1 MDKVSVKLCPE
12 NDCTGCG
19 ACAAACSQNAI
30 SMTFDAEGFPRP
42 QINYDKCVG
51 CNACRRICPV
61 INPLAKE
68 SDGEVY
74 AAWALD
80 PRIRRHSSSGGLFTV
95 LARRILRDGGCVVGA
110 SLNGE
115 TGFVNHVIVQSE
127 DELCKLQGSKYVQS
141 CIEAQ
146 VLKTV
151 IGELKKGR
159 KVLFS
164 GTPCQVAGVTN
175 LAKRH
180 AENLFT
186 IDIVCHGVPSPTF
199 FARVHKD
206 IKDST
211 KGFVS
216 YNFRDLKGWNKK
228 ANIDYEKNGEIR
240 NKPIWG
246 IHSFYND
253 AFSKGL
259 MHRPNCF
266 HCLYTTTNRIGD
278 ITLADFWGIGMFKAI
293 KGNVM
298 EGCSMVSVNTPKGEI
313 LFDSITSEIFFEKRD
328 ISETIL
334 GGNEHLVKSSDKPI
348 GRDTFYKDAAG
359 TSYKQ
364 IIKKYK
370 LQLNAKPT
378 LIRRLFNKVRRFL
391 G

>member
-1 MDKVSVKLCPE
+1 MDKVGVKLCPE

-51 CNACRRICPV
+51 CNACRRTCPV

-80 PRIRRHSSSGGLFTV
+80 PKIRRHSSSGGLFTV

-110 SLNGE
+110 SLNEE
-115 TGFVNHVIVQSE
+115 TGFVSHVIVKSE
-127 DELCKLQGSKYVQS
+127 DDLRKLQGSKYVQS
-141 CIEAQ
+141 CIDAL

-151 IGELKKGR
+151 LGELKKGR

-211 KGFVS
+211 KGFIS
-216 YNFRDLKGWNKK
+216 YNFRELDSWSTN
-228 ANIDYEKNGEIR
+228 ANVDYEKNGQVENR
-240 NKPIWG
+240 PIQG
-246 IHSFYND
+246 LHSFYLD
-253 AFSKGL
+253 AFLKGL

-266 HCLYTTTNRIGD
+266 HCKYSTTNRVGD
-278 ITLADFWGIGMFKAI
+278 ITLADFWGIG
-293 KGNVM
+293 NVAW
-298 EGCSMVSVNTPKGEI
+298 EDVKDGCSMVSVNTPKGEV
-313 LFDSITSEIFFEKRD
+313 LFGSITSDIFFDKRD
-328 ISETIL
+328 ITETIN
-334 GGNEHLVKSSDKPI
+334 GGNEQLVRSSSRPT
-348 GRDTFYKDAAG
+348 GRDTFYKDAARTG
-359 TSYKQ
+359 YKQ
-364 IIKKYK
+364 IIKKYR

-378 LIRRLFNKVRRFL
+378 LIRRLFNKVRRLL

>member
-1 MDKVSVKLCPE
+1 MDKVCVKLCPE

-80 PRIRRHSSSGGLFTV
+80 PKIRRHSSSGGLFTV

-110 SLNGE
+110 SLNEE
-115 TGFVNHVIVQSE
+115 TGFVSHVIVKSE
-127 DELCKLQGSKYVQS
+127 DDLRKLQGSKYVQS
-141 CIEAQ
+141 CIDAL

-151 IGELKKGR
+151 LGELKKGR

-211 KGFVS
+211 KGFIS
-216 YNFRDLKGWNKK
+216 YNFRELDSWSTN
-228 ANIDYEKNGEIR
+228 ANVDYEKNGQVENR
-240 NKPIWG
+240 PIQG
-246 IHSFYND
+246 LHSFYLD
-253 AFSKGL
+253 AFLKGL

-266 HCLYTTTNRIGD
+266 HCKYSTTNRVGD
-278 ITLADFWGIGMFKAI
+278 ITLADFWGIG
-293 KGNVM
+293 NVAW
-298 EGCSMVSVNTPKGEI
+298 EDVKDGCSMVSVNTPKGEV
-313 LFDSITSEIFFEKRD
+313 LFGSIKSDIFFDKRD
-328 ISETIL
+328 ITETIN
-334 GGNEHLVKSSDKPI
+334 GGNEQLVRSSSRPT
-348 GRDTFYKDAAG
+348 GRDTFYKDAARTG
-359 TSYKQ
+359 YKQ
-364 IIKKYK
+364 IIKKYR

-378 LIRRLFNKVRRFL
+378 LIRRLFNKVRRLL

>member
-80 PRIRRHSSSGGLFTV
+80 PKIRRHSSSGGLFTV

-211 KGFVS
+211 KGFIS
-216 YNFRDLKGWNKK
+216 YNFRELDSWSTN
-228 ANIDYEKNGEIR
+228 ANVDYEKNGQVENR
-240 NKPIWG
+240 PIQG
-246 IHSFYND
+246 LHSFYLD
-253 AFSKGL
+253 AFLKGL

-266 HCLYTTTNRIGD
+266 HCKYSTTNRVGD
-278 ITLADFWGIGMFKAI
+278 ITLADFWGIG
-293 KGNVM
+293 NVAW
-298 EGCSMVSVNTPKGEI
+298 EDVKDGCSMVSVNTPKGEV
-313 LFDSITSEIFFEKRD
+313 LFGSITSDIFFDKRD
-328 ISETIL
+328 ITETIN
-334 GGNEHLVKSSDKPI
+334 GGNEQLVRSSSRPT

>member
-80 PRIRRHSSSGGLFTV
+80 PKIRRHSSSGGLFTV

-211 KGFVS
+211 KGFIS
-216 YNFRDLKGWNKK
+216 YNFRELDSWSTN
-228 ANIDYEKNGEIR
+228 ANIDYEKNGQVENR
-240 NKPIWG
+240 PIQG
-246 IHSFYND
+246 LHSFYLD
-253 AFSKGL
+253 AFLKGL

-266 HCLYTTTNRIGD
+266 HCKYSTTNRVGD
-278 ITLADFWGIGMFKAI
+278 ITLADFWGIG
-293 KGNVM
+293 NVAW
-298 EGCSMVSVNTPKGEI
+298 EDVKDGCSMVSVNTPKGEV
-313 LFDSITSEIFFEKRD
+313 LFGSITSDIFFDKRD
-328 ISETIL
+328 ITETIN
-334 GGNEHLVKSSDKPI
+334 GGNEQLVRSSSMPT
-348 GRDTFYKDAAG
+348 GRDTFYKDAARTG
-359 TSYKQ
+359 YKQ
-364 IIKKYK
+364 IIKKYR

>member
-80 PRIRRHSSSGGLFTV
+80 PKIRRHSSSGGLFTV

-159 KVLFS
+159 KVLFDE
-164 GTPCQVAGVTN
+164 G
-175 LAKRH
+175 
-180 AENLFT
+180 
-186 IDIVCHGVPSPTF
+186 
-199 FARVHKD
+199 
-206 IKDST
+206 
-211 KGFVS
+211 KGP
-216 YNFRDLKGWNKK
+216 YKGS
-228 ANIDYEKNGEIR
+228 E
-240 NKPIWG
+240 
-246 IHSFYND
+246 
-253 AFSKGL
+253 L
-259 MHRPNCF
+259 
-266 HCLYTTTNRIGD
+266 
-278 ITLADFWGIGMFKAI
+278 
-293 KGNVM
+293 
-298 EGCSMVSVNTPKGEI
+298 CSV
-313 LFDSITSEIFFEKRD
+313 
-328 ISETIL
+328 
-334 GGNEHLVKSSDKPI
+334 
-348 GRDTFYKDAAG
+348 
-359 TSYKQ
+359 
-364 IIKKYK
+364 
-370 LQLNAKPT
+370 
-378 LIRRLFNKVRRFL
+378 
-391 G
+391 